1 MSDEIVKRVLE
12 TVKAVSQDRHKL
24 VILLGVFGSGKT
36 KILKQIEAES
46 DAVYVNLN
54 LELSERFLQM
64 PASKVGDGIT
74 APALIDDICD
84 QFSQGGKTL
93 LIDNVELLFSPELSK
108 INPVDTFKRMSRE
121 RPVVLALPAVRQGIM
136 PFTALPIVRIIFPSR
151 SKISLSSKLKRNNQH
166 GTYSRICFILK
177 KLKKSSKLAK
187 MKRPKKT
194 LKITS
199 SPKAFEITCPIC
211 SRLWLG
217 LPTNHSISWG
227 ITAPGKAISLLLWQ
241 PFWSILITVY

>member
-36 KILKQIEAES
+36 KILKRIEAES

-74 APALIDDICD
+74 APALIDSICD

-121 RPVVLALPAVRQGIM
+121 RPVVLALPAVRQGNHAIYST
-136 PFTALPIVRIIFPSR
+136 PNSADYFPIPLEDFVVIEVE
-151 SKISLSSKLKRNNQH
+151 K
-166 GTYSRICFILK
+166 
-177 KLKKSSKLAK
+177 
-187 MKRPKKT
+187 
-194 LKITS
+194 
-199 SPKAFEITCPIC
+199 E
-211 SRLWLG
+211 
-217 LPTNHSISWG
+217 
-227 ITAPGKAISLLLWQ
+227 
-241 PFWSILITVY
+241 